1 MMKNKVTVQQI
12 ADLAGV
18 SKFAVSRALSG
29 KSGVSDQ
36 TREMILK
43 TAGQL
48 GYFKNNPSY
57 YANEPQ
63 EHDAEVTKGTIV
75 VLFPNIRYQN
85 HDSVYWGPI
94 FDGISS
100 RLNQRGL
107 DIITLTE
114 PTGER
119 VFSLL
124 NPKAIQ
130 GIITLGEIST
140 QILLEIKRLDI
151 PVVMVDHQDP
161 AYHCDTVFVDNFA
174 CMRELMMKLISK
186 GYKDFQFVGNISYA
200 PSFYERWIAYR
211 SALDEYGIKS
221 EQHQLLISAD
231 TEDEHYKIIRQI
243 SQEQLPEVFVCAND
257 SNAMYTIQV
266 LKEKGIDVPNEC
278 SVTGFDNT
286 HGPDSSF
293 GVHPSITTVDVNKEQ
308 LGRRAVDKLL
318 WRIANRQSNIE
329 KTLIYG
335 EVIIRESTR

>member
-1 MMKNKVTVQQI
+1 MRSKVTVQQI

-29 KSGVSDQ
+29 KSGVSNQ

-48 GYFKNNPSY
+48 GYFKNNPAY
-57 YANEPQ
+57 YANEAQ
-63 EHDAEVTKGTIV
+63 DNDSNVESGTIV
-75 VLFPNIRYQN
+75 ILFPNIRYQN
-85 HDSVYWGPI
+85 HDSAYWGPI
-94 FDGISS
+94 FDGISA
-100 RLNQRGL
+100 RLNQKGL

-114 PTGER
+114 PSGER

-151 PVVMVDHQDP
+151 PVVMVDHIDP

-186 GYKDFQFVGNISYA
+186 GYKDFQFVGNIHYA

-211 SALDEYGIKS
+211 SVLDEYQIESK
-221 EQHQLLISAD
+221 QHPLLIGPDAG
-231 TEDEHYKIIRQI
+231 EDLYKIAVQI
-243 SQEQLPEVFVCAND
+243 LDEVKPDVFVCAND
-257 SNAMYTIQV
+257 TNAMYLIQV
-266 LKEKGIDVPNEC
+266 LKEKGIDVPGRC
-278 SVTGFDNT
+278 AVSGFDNT
-286 HGPDSSF
+286 HGPDSNF
-293 GVHPSITTVDVNKEQ
+293 DVQPPITTVDVNKEQ

-318 WRIANRQSNIE
+318 WRISNRLANIE

-335 EVIIRESTR
+335 EIIIRESTR

>member
-1 MMKNKVTVQQI
+1 MQQI

-29 KSGVSDQ
+29 KSGVSTQ

-57 YANEPQ
+57 YANDSQ
-63 EHDAEVTKGTIV
+63 EQTADIESGTIV

-114 PTGER
+114 PSGER

-151 PVVMVDHQDP
+151 PIVMVDHQDP

-186 GYKDFQFVGNISYA
+186 GYKDFQFVGNITYA

-211 SALDEYGIKS
+211 TVLDEYRLDCK
-221 EQHQLLISAD
+221 QNPLLIE
-231 TEDEHYKIIRQI
+231 TETEEELYKIVGRL
-243 SQEQLPEVFVCAND
+243 SGEKLPEVFVCAND
-257 SNAMYTIQV
+257 TNAMYTIQV
-266 LKEKGIDVPNEC
+266 LRENGVDVPEQC
-278 SVTGFDNT
+278 AVTGFDNT

-293 GVHPSITTVDVNKEQ
+293 DVHPPITTVNVNKEQ

-318 WRIANRQSNIE
+318 WRITNRQANIE
-329 KTLIYG
+329 KTLMYG
-335 EVIIRESTR
+335 EAIMRESTK